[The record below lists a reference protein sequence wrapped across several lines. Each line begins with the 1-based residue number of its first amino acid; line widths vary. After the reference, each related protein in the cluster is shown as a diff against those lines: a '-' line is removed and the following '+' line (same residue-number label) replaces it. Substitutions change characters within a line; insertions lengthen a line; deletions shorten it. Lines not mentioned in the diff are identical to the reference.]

1 MSEKDKD
8 KNLFDN
14 VRDVVSDPPATGT
27 PGPTIDLAGGGFVD
41 LSNGVLAG
49 NSEGQSTASEIN
61 LTGTTTPTVIIEE
74 LTTEA
79 PETRDYQDTYG
90 SQTTVQPIYEDIDDL
105 VYDSDDGS
113 RSAGQ
118 EYDDVVEDESEEY
131 ADIVEEEIE
140 EEGNTNDVYQ
150 EDEYEDSDEGVQGY
164 DIRPPEKPLDS
175 SLSGMFWNIIF
186 I

>member
-1 MSEKDKD
+1 MLHD
-8 KNLFDN
+8 
-14 VRDVVSDPPATGT
+14 
-27 PGPTIDLAGGGFVD
+27 
-41 LSNGVLAG
+41 
-49 NSEGQSTASEIN
+49 
-61 LTGTTTPTVIIEE
+61 EE
-74 LTTEA
+74 LLQAGMKGKVINT
-79 PETRDYQDTYG
+79 QDIVNTAA
-90 SQTTVQPIYEDIDDL
+90 
-105 VYDSDDGS
+105 
-113 RSAGQ
+113 SAG
-118 EYDDVVEDESEEY
+118 EKKVSFDEEAISDDVVEDESEEY